1 MHCNAKEQPFALYFL
16 ALLFF
21 SFFLPGAIQSAFAHG
36 VTGKDAQFLQQNN
49 GFDFW
54 IYFYLGAKHMV
65 TGYDHLAF
73 LFGVIFYLVNMRSV
87 AVYVSLFAIGHS
99 LTLIS
104 GVYFDIRAN
113 AYIIDAIIGLSVV
126 YKAFDNLGGFKTL
139 FRVQPNDRIAVLIF
153 GLVHG
158 FGLATK
164 LQDFNLSADGL
175 LANLLSFNLGVEFGQ
190 LFALCLLIFIVNLW
204 RSFGSSRALAISLN
218 VSLMFVGFALT
229 IYQIG
234 GYLLT

>member
-1 MHCNAKEQPFALYFL
+1 MNKQHTSSQPL
-16 ALLFF
+16 AIYLLAALFF
-21 SFFLPGAIQSAFAHG
+21 LLCSNTLFAHG
-36 VTGKDAQFLQQNN
+36 VTGRDAEFLQQNA

-54 IYFYLGAKHMV
+54 VYFYLGAKHMV

-73 LFGVIFYLVNMRSV
+73 LFGVIFYLANMRSV

-113 AYIIDAIIGLSVV
+113 AYIVDAIIGLSVV
-126 YKAFDNLGGFKTL
+126 YKALDNLGGFKTL
-139 FRVQPNDRIAVLIF
+139 FNVQPNDKIAVLAF

-164 LQDFNLSADGL
+164 LQDFNLSEDGL
-175 LANLLSFNLGVEFGQ
+175 LGNLLAFNLGVELGQ
-190 LFALCLLIFIVNLW
+190 LFALSILVLFVGLW
-204 RSFGSSRALAISLN
+204 RFCGSSRPLAISLN
-218 VSLMFVGFALT
+218 VFLMFVGFALT
-229 IYQIG
+229 AYQIG
-234 GYLLT
+234 GLILS

>member
-1 MHCNAKEQPFALYFL
+1 MNKTNHAALVGLVL
-16 ALLFF
+16 AFGLILA
-21 SFFLPGAIQSAFAHG
+21 SQLTMAHG
-36 VTGKDAQFLQQNN
+36 VTGKDAQFLQQNS

-54 IYFYLGAKHMV
+54 VYFYLGAKHMV

-87 AVYVSLFAIGHS
+87 ALYVSLFAIGHS

-113 AYIIDAIIGLSVV
+113 AYIVDAIIGLSVV
-126 YKAFDNLGGFKTL
+126 YKAVDNLDGFNTL
-139 FRVQPNDRIAVLIF
+139 FNFQPSAKIAVFAF

-164 LQDFNLSADGL
+164 LQDFNLSEEGL
-175 LANLLSFNLGVEFGQ
+175 LGNLLSFNLGVELGQ
-190 LFALCLLIFIVNLW
+190 LFALFMLIFVVNLW
-204 RSFGSSRALAISLN
+204 RFFGSNRGMAISIN
-218 VSLMFVGFALT
+218 VALIFVGFALT
-229 IYQIG
+229 TYQIS
-234 GYLLT
+234 GYLLSQ